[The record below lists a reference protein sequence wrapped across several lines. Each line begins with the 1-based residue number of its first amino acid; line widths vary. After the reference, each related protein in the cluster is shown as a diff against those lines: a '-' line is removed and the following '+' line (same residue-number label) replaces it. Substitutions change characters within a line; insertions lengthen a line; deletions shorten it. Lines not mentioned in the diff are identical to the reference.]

1 MNKTGKTVVITAP
14 NSVKWM
20 SKIFLR
26 HKLIKKTFLT
36 FLFLTTYLYT
46 FSLYYCH
53 SLTRGTHIR
62 PILRVCVCEGCLID
76 WLVFNANHS
85 INQPLH
91 TQTLFRMGRMWV
103 PRVIAGGGH
112 RHEQI
117 DIHIIYIYKHNILFR
132 YPANFRYYDI

>member
-1 MNKTGKTVVITAP
+1 MEPKVIILKGQAGVLGCTCIKISVQEQKCQKCFFINVWRKNIFDIHFTEFGAVMTTVLPV
-14 NSVKWM
+14 
-20 SKIFLR
+20 
-26 HKLIKKTFLT
+26 
-36 FLFLTTYLYT
+36 LFK
-46 FSLYYCH
+46 YCYK
-53 SLTRGTHIR
+53 
-62 PILRVCVCEGCLID
+62 GCLID